1 MRKGQ
6 FVGQIFVYI
15 LMLVVFAAILMFGF
29 VSVKKLIDRGE
40 DIEINKFK
48 LDLKR
53 LIDSNIHYGTTEVK
67 VINIPAYFKEIC
79 FIDRDVYLDSTDPN
93 YVNPSTIEFDERDTT
108 DPSNPNKCLNDIDK
122 TECYDHDKIKDLLID
137 FSDSNVFLFPRG
149 DDNEFIGDLE
159 IVHPLESP
167 IGNLKKY
174 NCMEIVDSKVKIR
187 FEGKGDRVQLTNV
200 SLNP

>member
-79 FIDRDVYLDSTDPN
+79 FIDRGVYENPPNPDPN
-93 YVNPSTIEFDERDTT
+93 TINFDERDI
-108 DPSNPNKCLNDIDK
+108 DPLNPNKCLFGIVK
-122 TECYDHDKIKDLLID
+122 TECYDHDKIKDLLVD
-137 FSDSNVFLFPRG
+137 FSDSNAFLFPRG

-159 IVHPLESP
+159 IEHDLEIPGSYY
-167 IGNLKKY
+167 KKY

-187 FEGKGDRVQLTNV
+187 FEGKGDRVKLVQV